1 MIPAQR
7 LRPTHKEPMMHPLL
21 RLPVTALLLGL
32 TLQTAAAQTAP
43 TPGQA
48 KEVID
53 AVKNLPDQAA
63 DKAADLA
70 KQALPPELAPLADTA
85 ATLGK
90 TLANVADGKIIAD
103 AVGTAFDKFGG
114 VMAEIL
120 GSGQELRARLDRL
133 EKENTEKMIEIEHS
147 KASLAALDQ
156 KLVSTTAALTELLE
170 AHNKRLTELEARVA
184 KLEAERGVFKAPF
197 KVVNASGT
205 ALFSI
210 AADGRTVVGSESGA
224 SIAMKASGADSA
236 FIQLSSGAKKMLLA
250 TDSGDASILQ
260 LNDGADAVVKLYT
273 GQGDNA
279 FLRVAGGT
287 SNAIIN
293 ADPSNSALMQ
303 LQAGQEGGLTLS
315 SKAEDLGLMIRKSG
329 QNAAGLGASVGKG
342 VALRIF
348 NSAGQAIVAG
358 GENPGGAGTGILY
371 VGDGTGNKAALAVDT
386 AQGGLVYAFAP
397 DGTVGAGLVGA
408 DRAAVAFNAAGAP
421 VATISKSDKSEG
433 GTVVAR
439 NPAGEGIFAAGF
451 AAEYGGGEACVWRA
465 KRSNTFCLGLGM
477 PGMGV
482 GK

>member
-7 LRPTHKEPMMHPLL
+7 LRQTHKEPMMHPLL

-32 TLQTAAAQTAP
+32 SLQTAAAQTAP

-48 KEVID
+48 KEVIG

-197 KVVNASGT
+197 KVVNASG
-205 ALFSI
+205 AVLFSV

-224 SIAMKASGADSA
+224 SIAMKASGADS
-236 FIQLSSGAKKMLLA
+236 
-250 TDSGDASILQ
+250 GDASILQ
-260 LNDGADAVVKLYT
+260 LNDGADAVVKLYA

-293 ADPSNSALMQ
+293 ADPSNAALMQ

-329 QNAAGLGASVGKG
+329 QNAAGLGASAGKG

-348 NSAGQAIVAG
+348 NSAGQPIVAG

-371 VGDGTGNKAALAVDT
+371 VGDGTSNKAALAVDT

-421 VATISKSDKSEG
+421 VATISKCDKSEG
-433 GTVVAR
+433 GAVVAR

-451 AAEYGGGEACVWRA
+451 AAEDGGGEACVWRA